1 MIDLIGVKKP
11 GTFSELRARP
21 RDWDLIRA
29 SPSRPATSKK
39 CATKGRT
46 KDRTRSRVQKFR
58 KSLQT
63 ELHPQKKVRR
73 RSTAPHH
80 HLVPNM
86 TPMSMRHLS
95 YWTDREWC
103 FRPALRFTKT
113 PPRHDP
119 RTGRRNA
126 HSRAAPQASSAATPP
141 ASWVARPQRGPPR
154 SRTRRVAS
162 DHPG

>member
-63 ELHPQKKVRR
+63 ERHPQKKVRR
-73 RSTAPHH
+73 RSTAPRQTC
-80 HLVPNM
+80 L
-86 TPMSMRHLS
+86 TFLEKSA
-95 YWTDREWC
+95 C
-103 FRPALRFTKT
+103 FGEPLKT
-113 PPRHDP
+113 P
-119 RTGRRNA
+119 
-126 HSRAAPQASSAATPP
+126 QARKL
-141 ASWVARPQRGPPR
+141 ASPIRYFDTSPEIDQLTVML
-154 SRTRRVAS
+154 
-162 DHPG
+162 